1 MKEKDV
7 KNRVELQDVE
17 AEESGFD
24 FRTLWVSFVLHW
36 QWFVLSVVLCL
47 GLAFLFLR
55 YKSPTYSMSAKVLI
69 KDSEKS
75 SKMDLSGLAD
85 LSAMMGG
92 NSSFSSGFDN
102 ELLVIS
108 SNNMAREVVK
118 NLKLYVTYYEK
129 GRLAK
134 REIYS
139 KNSPVLIDL
148 DRLHLDTLAA
158 PVKVQVTPEEDG
170 SCKILV
176 NFYKEETEYEL
187 EKTVRN
193 LPANVSTGVGMITVM
208 QNPEYILKS
217 KEKRPIVA
225 YINSVLDASVRFL
238 GALTIEPTS
247 KVTTVA
253 DMTME
258 DNLPERAMDYL
269 NELVNVYN
277 TESNN
282 DKNEVAQK
290 TAEFINGRIAEV
302 NVELGATEDR
312 LKSFKQSSGLFDVN
326 ETAKEVLSST
336 SQFQKQQVEY
346 ETQLMII
353 QSLMDYVNRP
363 ENARSLIP
371 ANVGVNDN
379 NVNEVIG
386 KHNEAVLER
395 NRLLA
400 ASSESAPTVKNM
412 TSVVDGYEQSIKIS
426 LKNVYNSIM
435 LQKRSADQQY
445 SSSNSKLSQAPSYEK
460 ELASIGRQ
468 QEVKSGLYLMLLQK
482 REENAIQ
489 LAATADKAK
498 MIEEPVFAT
507 PVGPKKGIILLA
519 ALVLGIAI
527 PYGIIY
533 LLSLLRY
540 KIEGRNDIVQL
551 TDVPCIA
558 DIPLSVDLASGKRSV
573 VVRENKNDQMEEAFR
588 SLRTNLQFVLEP
600 GQNVILITSSM
611 SGEGKSCVSSNL
623 AFSLSLMG
631 KKVLLLG
638 VDIRKPQLA
647 KLFDLEDKKN
657 GLTAYLAGAKEDTA
671 TLDRCI
677 QSFSENLDVLPAGV
691 VPPNPSE
698 LLSKENMEYAIS
710 YLKKKYDYVLLDTAP
725 VGLVSDTLLVARFAD
740 CCIYVCRADFTPKAC
755 FDVVNTLHE
764 NNQMP
769 NINLVLNGVDTSSKK
784 YGYYYGYGRYSS
796 YGKYGRYGSY
806 GTYGSMYGYGNDDKK

>member
-1 MKEKDV
+1 MKDKDT
-7 KNRVELQDVE
+7 KKIELQDLE
-17 AEESGFD
+17 TEESGFD
-24 FRTLWVSFVLHW
+24 FSTLWVSFLLHW
-36 QWFVLSVVLCL
+36 QWFVVSVVLCL
-47 GLAFLFLR
+47 GLAFLYLR
-55 YKSPTYSMSAKVLI
+55 YKAPTYSVSAKVLI

-129 GRLAK
+129 GRFAK
-134 REIYS
+134 RELYG
-139 KNSPVLIDL
+139 KNSPLLIDM
-148 DRLHLDTLAA
+148 DRLHLDTLEA
-158 PVKVQVTPEEDG
+158 PVKVTVTPQENG
-170 SCKILV
+170 SYDIVV
-176 NFYKEETEYEL
+176 NFVKNEEKFEL
-187 EKTVRN
+187 EKNVRN
-193 LPANVSTGVGMITVM
+193 LPTNISTGVGMITVM
-208 QNPEYILKS
+208 QNPQYLLKS
-217 KEKRPIVA
+217 KNQRPTVA
-225 YINSVLDASVRFL
+225 YINSILQSSVRFL
-238 GALTIEPTS
+238 NALSIEPTS

-253 DMTME
+253 DMTMD

-269 NELVNVYN
+269 VELVNVYN

-282 DKNEVAQK
+282 DKNEVAKK

-312 LKSFKQSSGLFDVN
+312 LKNFKQSSGLFDVK

-379 NVNEVIG
+379 NVNEVIA
-386 KHNEAVLER
+386 KHNESVLER

-400 ASSESAPTVKNM
+400 ASSETAPTVKNM

-445 SSSNSKLSQAPSYEK
+445 STSNSKLSQAPTYEK

-498 MIEEPVFAT
+498 IIEEPVFAT
-507 PVGPKKGIILLA
+507 PVGPKKGLILIA
-519 ALVLGIAI
+519 ALILGLAI

-533 LLSLLRY
+533 LLGLLRY
-540 KIEGRNDIVQL
+540 KIEGRDDIAEL

-558 DIPLSVDLASGKRSV
+558 DIPLSESLASGTRAV

-600 GQNVILITSSM
+600 GKNVILVTSSM

-647 KLFDLEDKKN
+647 KLFDLKDKKN
-657 GLTAYLAGAKEDTA
+657 GLTAYLVGRKEDTDV
-671 TLDRCI
+671 LDRYV
-677 QSFSENLDVLPAGV
+677 QSFSEYLDVLPAGAI
-691 VPPNPSE
+691 PPNPSE
-698 LLSKENMEYAIS
+698 LLAKENMEYAIN
-710 YLKKKYDYVLLDTAP
+710 YFKKKYDYVLLDTAP
-725 VGLVSDTLLVARFAD
+725 VGMVSDTLLLARFAD
-740 CCIYVCRADFTPKAC
+740 CSIYVCRAEFTPKAC
-755 FDVVNTLHE
+755 LNLVNTLQE
-764 NNQMP
+764 NDQMP
-769 NINLVLNGVDTSSKK
+769 NLNLVLNGVDTTSKK
-784 YGYYYGYGRYSS
+784 YGYYYGYGRYSH
-796 YGKYGRYGSY
+796 YGKFGRY
-806 GTYGSMYGYGNDDKK
+806 GTYGTYGYGNDNNK